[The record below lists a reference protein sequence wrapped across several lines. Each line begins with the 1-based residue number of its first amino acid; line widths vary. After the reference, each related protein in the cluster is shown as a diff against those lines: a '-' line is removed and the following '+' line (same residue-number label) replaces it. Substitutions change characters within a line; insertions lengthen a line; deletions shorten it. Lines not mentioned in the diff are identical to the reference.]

1 MEETLNKYEIEVDGE
16 VFIVDDISFTY
27 SQQDGE
33 NAGRTDD
40 GTMYRDVIGLI
51 NKVSCDFKDMDK
63 WKGTTLS
70 ALLKL
75 VEKTSCSFSYCDPK
89 ENTKI
94 TKPMYITADEIKV
107 YVLNDEYVAQ
117 PFQMRFTQMDVDDLG

>member
-1 MEETLNKYEIEVDGE
+1 MNKYEIQVDDDI
-16 VFIVDDISFTY
+16 FIVDDISFEY

-40 GTMYRDVIGLI
+40 GTMYRDVVGLI
-51 NKVSCDFKDMDK
+51 NKVACDFKDMDK
-63 WKGTTLS
+63 WKGATLS
-70 ALLKL
+70 TLLKI
-75 VEKTSCSFSYCDPK
+75 VEKTSCFFSYCDPK
-89 ENTKI
+89 ENTKV
-94 TKPMYITADEIKV
+94 TKPMYIISDKIKV

>member
-1 MEETLNKYEIEVDGE
+1 MNKYEIEVDGE
-16 VFIVDDISFTY
+16 IFIVDDISFTY

-63 WKGTTLS
+63 WKGATLS
-70 ALLKL
+70 TLLKL

-89 ENTKI
+89 ENKKV
-94 TKPMYITADEIKV
+94 TKPMYITSDEIKV